1 MNYKGQ
7 YAPSFLLDPVTY
19 DWFPIEECKKELDK
33 KPFVSFK
40 TPDAMYTLKVPPGWL
55 EPSQINDTD
64 LENIFLMIDE
74 STALPFSA
82 IINRIPKK
90 SKTLL
95 IDYVCS
101 VGLALASNILVS

>member
-19 DWFPIEECKKELDK
+19 DWFRIEECRKELDK

-64 LENIFLMIDE
+64 LESIYLMIDE
-74 STALPFSA
+74 STAAPFSA
-82 IINRIPKK
+82 IINRVPKK
-90 SKTLL
+90 YKAFL

-101 VGLALASNILVS
+101 VGLDLASNILVS